1 MFVNNVNL
9 LFHSRIS
16 FLFWLMCELTGLLLG
31 VCKPARLI
39 VTGRVYPFDDFTK
52 DFNVLVEQRVQNAS
66 QNAIF
71 DVRGAMDS
79 SLIPLAYTVVSFSG
93 TLMTVTPGVA
103 HVAVDNISYIPPQN
117 RRLLTRVN
125 VYV

>member
-1 MFVNNVNL
+1 MYDFNN
-9 LFHSRIS
+9 F
-16 FLFWLMCELTGLLLG
+16 
-31 VCKPARLI
+31 AQ
-39 VTGRVYPFDDFTK
+39 

-71 DVRGAMDS
+71 DIRAAMDPELLSHVHS
-79 SLIPLAYTVVSFSG
+79 SEMPSAYTVVSFSG

-103 HVAVDNISYIPPQN
+103 HIAVDNISYVPPQI